1 MSRKL
6 PDDPQK
12 RRLQIFKRLYQS
24 REHWHALMEDRG
36 MSDVITD
43 EETGED
49 IFLGDLM
56 VGIDTLPL
64 RQRQAFEL
72 ICLQGFTETAARDEL
87 LPNSRSSTP
96 VQQYSNSGLVRMVDA
111 YDLKQEG
118 RWPPLIEPA
127 PPKRTKI
134 KTKERPLIMAVL
146 HPITRKHLEA
156 ARADYLTQIEALQ
169 SAMAHVDELLGL
181 GQNTVASHRPA
192 PNPRPEGKPD
202 LQDMAKELAS
212 TG

>member
-118 RWPPLIEPA
+118 RWPPIVEPH
-127 PPKRTKI
+127 PCTKRT
-134 KTKERPLIMAVL
+134 KTKERPIIMVVL
-146 HPITRKHLEA
+146 HPITCKHLEA
-156 ARADYLTQIEALQ
+156 ARVDYLAQIEALQ
-169 SAMAHVDELLGL
+169 AALAQVDELLRG
-181 GQNTVASHRPA
+181 VPAAAPVHRPA

-202 LQDMAKELAS
+202 LNDMAKQLAS

>member
-6 PDDPQK
+6 PDDPHK

-64 RQRQAFEL
+64 RQRQAFDL
-72 ICLQGFTETAARDEL
+72 ICLQGFTETAARDCL

-96 VQQYSNSGLVRMVDA
+96 VQQYSNSGLVRMVEA
-111 YDLKQEG
+111 YDLKQRG
-118 RWPPLIEPA
+118 CWPPPIELT
-127 PPKRTKI
+127 PPKRTKTKI
-134 KTKERPLIMAVL
+134 KERSIVMAVL

-156 ARADYLTQIEALQ
+156 ARAEYVAQISALNAALAQ
-169 SAMAHVDELLGL
+169 VEELLGEP
-181 GQNTVASHRPA
+181 TAAPHRPA
-192 PNPRPEGKPD
+192 PNPKPEGKPE
-202 LQDMAKELAS
+202 LADMAKELAS

>member
-6 PDDPQK
+6 PSDPQK
-12 RRLQIFKRLYQS
+12 RRLQVFKRLYQS

-56 VGIDTLPL
+56 VGIDTLPT

-111 YDLKQEG
+111 YDLKQQG
-118 RWPPLIEPA
+118 RWPPSVESP
-127 PPKRTKI
+127 PPKRSKI
-134 KTKERPLIMAVL
+134 KTKERTFVMAATL

-181 GQNTVASHRPA
+181 GQTPAVQRPA
-192 PNPRPEGKPD
+192 PNPKPEGKPD
-202 LQDMAKELAS
+202 LDQMAKELAA

>member
-1 MSRKL
+1 VSRKL
-6 PDDPQK
+6 PDDPVK
-12 RRLQIFKRLYQS
+12 RRLQVFKRLYQS
-24 REHWHALMEDRG
+24 RQHWHALMEDRG

-64 RQRQAFEL
+64 RQRQAFDL

-96 VQQYSNSGLVRMVDA
+96 VQQYSNSGLVRMVEA
-111 YDLKQEG
+111 YDLKQRG
-118 RWPPLIEPA
+118 AWPPPVELA
-127 PPKRTKI
+127 PPKRI
-134 KTKERPLIMAVL
+134 KTKRRSFVMAVL

-156 ARADYLTQIEALQ
+156 ARAEYVAQIEAMQAALAQ
-169 SAMAHVDELLGL
+169 VEEMLLPPM
-181 GQNTVASHRPA
+181 VAHRPA
-192 PNPRPEGKPD
+192 PNPRPEGKPA
-202 LQDMAKELAS
+202 LEDMAKELAS